1 MPFRDDRGFGMESEV
16 ARVRRRDF
24 VWIVVTLSFLYVLG
38 LNRAV
43 ALYGTLPL
51 WVVIV
56 GAILELLSGLVWW
69 YVWIPYKVRRRRR
82 GW

>member
-1 MPFRDDRGFGMESEV
+1 MPLRDDRDFGMESEV
-16 ARVRRRDF
+16 TQVRRRDF